1 MNFFFWWGLGGGGG
15 NQAPVIKVICKKGSH
30 LQRMFN
36 VKKFASKKFKKE
48 RGVVLFY
55 LTSFS

>member
-1 MNFFFWWGLGGGGG
+1 MNFFFWWGLGGGGVT
-15 NQAPVIKVICKKGSH
+15 QSHVITVICKKGSH

>member
-1 MNFFFWWGLGGGGG
+1 MNFFGGGWGG
-15 NQAPVIKVICKKGSH
+15 GVTQSHVITVICKKGSH

-36 VKKFASKKFKKE
+36 VKKFASKKFQKE